1 MSERKIASC
10 CWPTPCLSVPG
21 PASVRPT
28 RHRCWE
34 GEACG
39 RPSRL
44 FVEGIAFA
52 PSYPCR
58 REAGD
63 GSPPGAACPR
73 CALALNRGYL
83 RICDKDGGTPRRPK
97 VASGVNY
104 RGHHANGCG
113 NMHGH
118 RGRRPPSRTSPHSYA
133 ELSLTKLDTTILPSR
148 VVRNT
153 RPTPYWFSATFFGA
167 ARITELSGPPAEADR
182 DSQQPPQSTFVPCA
196 FPISWARN

>member
-28 RHRCWE
+28 RQLLGGRSLWE
-34 GEACG
+34 
-39 RPSRL
+39 
-44 FVEGIAFA
+44 AFA
-52 PSYPCR
+52 SVCR
-58 REAGD
+58 R
-63 GSPPGAACPR
+63 
-73 CALALNRGYL
+73 N
-83 RICDKDGGTPRRPK
+83 RICTQLSLSPRSRRWI
-97 VASGVNY
+97 AS
-104 RGHHANGCG
+104 
-113 NMHGH
+113 
-118 RGRRPPSRTSPHSYA
+118 RRSVSTLCPCTEQRISPSRTSPHSYA

-196 FPISWARN
+196 F